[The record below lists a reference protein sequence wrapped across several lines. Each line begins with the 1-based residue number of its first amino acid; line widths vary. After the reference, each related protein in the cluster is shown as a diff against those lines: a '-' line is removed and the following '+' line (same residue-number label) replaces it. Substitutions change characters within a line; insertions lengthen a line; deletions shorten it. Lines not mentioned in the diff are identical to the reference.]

1 MHTILKILILTHL
14 PWNCQLKLWPV
25 WPQKFGSNEVS
36 GIIMP
41 THPSLKIGFGPR
53 LGLGL
58 VLGLREGWLAG
69 FPETK
74 LGPKVLQCCN

>member
-14 PWNCQLKLWPV
+14 TWNC
-25 WPQKFGSNEVS
+25 
-36 GIIMP
+36 
-41 THPSLKIGFGPR
+41 